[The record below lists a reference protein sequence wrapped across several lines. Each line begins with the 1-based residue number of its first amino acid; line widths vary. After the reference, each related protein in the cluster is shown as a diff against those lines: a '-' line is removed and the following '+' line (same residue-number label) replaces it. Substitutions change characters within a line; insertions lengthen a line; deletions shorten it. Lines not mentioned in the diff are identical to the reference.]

1 MSAVPVALYG
11 GVRRVQGGRSHHPLS
26 LCRPQE
32 RALHHPTDGRQ
43 VSAPCSQPSAVTFP
57 PPQCP
62 RWAKGGDPVPVTTAG
77 TSPGV
82 SVCVC
87 LCTGGGL
94 RARFNILLY
103 PVLPSTAASGAQGAP
118 QVHGTEVLS
127 ARHSHQGSPRAAGM
141 GSGCS
146 AQPFGRGGGL
156 LTPCHPASWT
166 RVCPSPRAWS
176 TQGASGEHQWGQ
188 NRNNSNFVSP
198 HLMHPAAWTCPSW
211 PRRPRRSCKR

>member
-1 MSAVPVALYG
+1 MQTTRTGTTSSHRWQTGECPVLAAVC
-11 GVRRVQGGRSHHPLS
+11 SHFS
-26 LCRPQE
+26 
-32 RALHHPTDGRQ
+32 
-43 VSAPCSQPSAVTFP
+43 P
-57 PPQCP
+57 PPVSLLGQRGRLCACDH
-62 RWAKGGDPVPVTTAG
+62 RWNITWSVC
-77 TSPGV
+77 
-82 SVCVC
+82 VCVC